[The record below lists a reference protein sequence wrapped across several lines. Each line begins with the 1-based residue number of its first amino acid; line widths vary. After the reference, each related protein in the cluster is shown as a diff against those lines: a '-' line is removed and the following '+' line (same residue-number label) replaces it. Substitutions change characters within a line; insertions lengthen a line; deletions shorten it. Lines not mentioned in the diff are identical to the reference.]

1 MHAPGK
7 AAQGRGEQKQP
18 CPSQEDA
25 FATVK
30 IGEAS
35 INRDRHRLGQRSQ
48 HDAVNAA
55 EAIELLPGSHA
66 KPARSRLGLRVH
78 ERAPGGVSG
87 CRDGTLA
94 RRVGGWL
101 SCLAAPTGVHSC
113 RRRRGAAEA
122 DPDDPCWITRDLWRA
137 AGCARRSFRYSQG
150 VGGSSPSSPTTRRT
164 TAVDPGLPR
173 PARGRA

>member
-78 ERAPGGVSG
+78 ERAPFRMHSLLSR
-87 CRDGTLA
+87 CRNLSFIAAQERTGLPTPTLA
-94 RRVGGWL
+94 
-101 SCLAAPTGVHSC
+101 
-113 RRRRGAAEA
+113 
-122 DPDDPCWITRDLWRA
+122 
-137 AGCARRSFRYSQG
+137 SQE
-150 VGGSSPSSPTTRRT
+150 
-164 TAVDPGLPR
+164 
-173 PARGRA
+173 

>member
-78 ERAPGGVSG
+78 ERAPFRMHS
-87 CRDGTLA
+87 L
-94 RRVGGWL
+94 L
-101 SCLAAPTGVHSC
+101 SRCLAAPTGVHSC